1 MTTYP
6 YEVYYICKEGDFIKT
21 EEYIISGMACAA
33 CSASV
38 NRVVSRLEGV
48 TTCDVNL
55 ITGKMTVTFDETK
68 VTPSDF
74 FRVVE
79 KAGFGIEPVKNENK
93 EKPHTKEKKESAL
106 PIVISLIFSAVLLY
120 ISMGQM
126 IFENLPLPQI
136 INMNSN
142 PFNFALTQLLLCLAP
157 LYFGRNFFT
166 KGIPLLFKGHPNMD
180 SLVSIGAGAS
190 LIYSIV
196 MTYSI
201 SFNPHAVHNLYYES
215 VAVVI
220 TLVMLGKFLERRSK
234 AKTTAAITKLMEL
247 APDTAIVLRNGKE
260 YTIATKDVLLN
271 EILVVKSGNKIPLD
285 GIITEGNSNVDESML
300 TGESIPVEKTVG
312 DSVTGGSLNIDGLIY
327 VKVTHTGDDTALSK
341 IIKFVEDAQSKKA
354 PISKVADRVAGIFVP
369 AVMAI
374 ATLSALIWLIFS
386 KDISFALKIFTSV
399 LVVACPCALGLA
411 TPTAIMVGTGL
422 GASNG
427 ILIRN
432 GEVLETTHK
441 IKVAV
446 FDKTG
451 TVTMGK
457 STVTDIMAP
466 DEELFLRYTLSAE
479 KGSEHPLAKAIV
491 NYAEEKNIQPQE
503 ISDFKNISGKGVK
516 CIIGNETVLVGKK
529 DFLKENGID
538 ISAFSQSADALAAQ
552 GKSLIFTALGSN
564 VLGIAAISDPLKPTS
579 KEAFLQLKSLGIK
592 TVLLSGD
599 NKLCAEYIGSKLSAD
614 IIYSEVLP
622 QEKADIID
630 KIRSEYGSVMM
641 VGDGIN
647 DAPALT
653 RADIGC
659 AIGSGSDIAI
669 ESADIV
675 LMKND
680 PSDVYKA
687 VNLSRLTIKN
697 IKQNLFW
704 AFCYNTV
711 CIPIAAGL
719 LFPFGGP
726 LLSPMLGG
734 LAMSLS
740 SVFVVGNALR
750 LRGKKI

>member
-1 MTTYP
+1 M
-6 YEVYYICKEGDFIKT
+6 KT
-21 EEYIISGMACAA
+21 QEYIISGMACAA

-48 TTCDVNL
+48 ATCDVNL

-74 FRVVE
+74 YRVVE
-79 KAGFGIEPVKNENK
+79 KAGFGIEPAKTENA
-93 EKPHTKEKKESAL
+93 EKTINKEKKESPL
-106 PIVISLIFSAVLLY
+106 PIIISLIFSAVLLY

-126 IFENLPLPQI
+126 IFENLPLPRI
-136 INMNSN
+136 ININSN
-142 PFNFALTQLLLCLAP
+142 PFNFALTQLLLCLPP
-157 LYFGRNFFT
+157 LYFGRKFFT

-196 MTYSI
+196 MTYTI
-201 SFNPHAVHNLYYES
+201 AYNHHAVHNLYYES

-220 TLVMLGKFLERRSK
+220 SLVMLGKFFEKRSK

-260 YTIATKDVLLN
+260 YTVPTKDVSVN
-271 EILVVKSGNKIPLD
+271 EILVIKSGSKIPLD
-285 GIITEGNSNVDESML
+285 GIITEGNSSIDESML
-300 TGESIPVEKTVG
+300 TGESLPIEKTVG
-312 DSVTGGSLNIDGLIY
+312 QTVTGGSLNIDGLIY
-327 VKVTHTGDDTALSK
+327 VKVTHIGDDTALSK

-354 PISKVADRVAGIFVP
+354 PISKVADKVAGIFVP
-369 AVMAI
+369 AVMI
-374 ATLSALIWLIFS
+374 VATLSAIIWLIFG
-386 KDISFALKIFTSV
+386 KDIAFALKIFTSV

-411 TPTAIMVGTGL
+411 TPTAMMVGTGL

-457 STVTDIMAP
+457 STVTDIIAK
-466 DEELFLRYTLSAE
+466 DEDLFLKYTLSAE
-479 KGSEHPLAKAIV
+479 KGSEHPLAKAII
-491 NYAEEKNIQPQE
+491 NFAEERNIPSQE
-503 ISDFKNISGKGVK
+503 ISDFKNISGKGIECK
-516 CIIGNETVLVGKK
+516 IQGETVLVGKEE
-529 DFLKENGID
+529 FLRENGID
-538 ISAFSQSADALAAQ
+538 TSSLSDSAANLAKQ
-552 GKSLIFTALGSN
+552 GKSLIFTSVGSA
-564 VLGIAAISDPLKPTS
+564 VLGFAAISDQLKPTS
-579 KEAFLQLKSLGIK
+579 TKAFSQLKSLGIK

-599 NKLCAEYIGSKLSAD
+599 NKLCAEYVGNELSAD
-614 IIYSEVLP
+614 IVYSEVLP
-622 QEKADIID
+622 QEKAEIID
-630 KIRSEYGSVMM
+630 NIRSVYGSVMM

-647 DAPALT
+647 DAPALAK
-653 RADIGC
+653 ADIGC

-675 LMKND
+675 LIKND
-680 PSDVYKA
+680 LSDVYKA
-687 VNLSRLTIKN
+687 INLSRLTIKN

-750 LRGKKI
+750 LRGKKL